1 MGKKFNSSGFILAF
15 IAALKVL
22 NFFKI
27 DSQKRERKKL
37 ETQIKIFEN
46 FGKNRQIFLEKKL
59 RLQLYYN
66 KLNFF
71 LTIYV

>member
-1 MGKKFNSSGFILAF
+1 MGKKFNISGFILAF

-37 ETQIKIFEN
+37 ETQIKIFAAFFEN
-46 FGKNRQIFLEKKL
+46 FGKNRQIFLEK
-59 RLQLYYN
+59 
-66 KLNFF
+66 
-71 LTIYV
+71 